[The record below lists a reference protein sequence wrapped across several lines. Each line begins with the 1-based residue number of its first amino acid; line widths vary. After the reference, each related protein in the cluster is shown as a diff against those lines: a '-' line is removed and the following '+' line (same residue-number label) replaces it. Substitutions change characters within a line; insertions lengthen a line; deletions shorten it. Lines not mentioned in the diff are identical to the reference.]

1 MNVPEGFQPLF
12 RSSPLLDLLGPFFCR
27 HDAQRQLVVALRID
41 EKHCN
46 HGGTA
51 HGGLLSTL
59 ADVGLGYAMAFS
71 REPPQP
77 MVTVACAWTSAGSR
91 GSATG
96 WRCIPGSTS
105 SASAWP
111 SPRPGCTAASAW
123 WPAPAACFICPEA
136 RACLP
141 GRLP

>member
-27 HDAQRQLVVALRID
+27 QDAQRQLVVALRID

-77 MVTVACAWTSAGSR
+77 MVTVGLRLDFCGVARVGKLGQRMAFASARLHSGER
-91 GSATG
+91 LVA
-96 WRCIPGSTS
+96 
-105 SASAWP
+105 SAS
-111 SPRPGCTAASAW
+111 GV
-123 WPAPAACFICPEA
+123 FH
-136 RACLP
+136 LP
-141 GRLP
+141 

>member
-1 MNVPEGFQPLF
+1 
-12 RSSPLLDLLGPFFCR
+12 SSPLLDLLGPFFCR
-27 HDAQRQLVVALRID
+27 QDAQRQLVVALRID

-77 MVTVACAWTSAGSR
+77 MVTVGLRLDFCGVARVGDWLEVHTRVDKLGQRMAFASARLHSGER
-91 GSATG
+91 LVA
-96 WRCIPGSTS
+96 
-105 SASAWP
+105 SAS
-111 SPRPGCTAASAW
+111 GV
-123 WPAPAACFICPEA
+123 FH
-136 RACLP
+136 LP
-141 GRLP
+141 

>member
-51 HGGLLSTL
+51 HGGLRLDFCGV
-59 ADVGLGYAMAFS
+59 ARVGDWLEVHTRVDKLGQRMAFAS
-71 REPPQP
+71 ARLHSGERL
-77 MVTVACAWTSAGSR
+77 VA
-91 GSATG
+91 
-96 WRCIPGSTS
+96 
-105 SASAWP
+105 SAS
-111 SPRPGCTAASAW
+111 GV
-123 WPAPAACFICPEA
+123 FH
-136 RACLP
+136 LP
-141 GRLP
+141 

>member
-1 MNVPEGFQPLF
+1 TSPKG
-12 RSSPLLDLLGPFFCR
+12 SSRCSAAVRCSTCSVLSSAGRTPSASWWWRC
-27 HDAQRQLVVALRID
+27 ASTKSTATTVAPP
-41 EKHCN
+41 
-46 HGGTA
+46 TA
-51 HGGLLSTL
+51 ACSRPWPTL
-59 ADVGLGYAMAFS
+59 ASATPWRSPANRRS
-71 REPPQP
+71 RWSPS
-77 MVTVACAWTSAGSR
+77 ACAWTSAGSR

>member
-1 MNVPEGFQPLF
+1 MMNVPEGFQPLF

-27 HDAQRQLVVALRID
+27 QDAQRQLVVALRID

-77 MVTVACAWTSAGSR
+77 MVTVGLRLDFCGVARVGDWLEVHTWVDKLGQRMAFASARLHSGER
-91 GSATG
+91 LVA
-96 WRCIPGSTS
+96 
-105 SASAWP
+105 SAS
-111 SPRPGCTAASAW
+111 GV
-123 WPAPAACFICPEA
+123 FH
-136 RACLP
+136 LP
-141 GRLP
+141 